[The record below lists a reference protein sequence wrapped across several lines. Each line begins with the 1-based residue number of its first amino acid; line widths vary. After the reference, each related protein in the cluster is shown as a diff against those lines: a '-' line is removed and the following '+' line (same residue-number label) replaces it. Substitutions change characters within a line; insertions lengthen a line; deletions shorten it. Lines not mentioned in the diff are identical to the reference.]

1 MLTLLCP
8 NIWLV
13 SSRKSNCIFM
23 KTIYDDILISNSIQD
38 TWVVSKTCWMIK
50 PLNML
55 LLSDHTVVTNKY
67 VGKQCLIIAGK
78 NSNWREN

>member
-1 MLTLLCP
+1 M
-8 NIWLV
+8 
-13 SSRKSNCIFM
+13 
-23 KTIYDDILISNSIQD
+23 LISNAIQD

-78 NSNWREN
+78 NSNWRENWDISDIIGLWSHEMKFLE

>member
-1 MLTLLCP
+1 M
-8 NIWLV
+8 
-13 SSRKSNCIFM
+13 
-23 KTIYDDILISNSIQD
+23 LISNSNQD